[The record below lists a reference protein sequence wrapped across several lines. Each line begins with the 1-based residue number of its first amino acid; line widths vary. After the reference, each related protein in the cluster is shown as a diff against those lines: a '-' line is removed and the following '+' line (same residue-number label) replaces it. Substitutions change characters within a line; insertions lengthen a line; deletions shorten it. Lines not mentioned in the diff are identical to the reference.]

1 MRMKFIKQITNYVKM
16 YQLGSYRIFMMQDN
30 PKTFVLH
37 RYRAKSL
44 YVPDILWF
52 NGELKI
58 QQDVQW
64 GAVNVRQ
71 AEAISAGYQEAVEV
85 IKFMGRFLK

>member
-1 MRMKFIKQITNYVKM
+1 MRLKFIKQITNYVKM
-16 YQLGSYRIFMMQDN
+16 YQLGSYRVFMMQGT

-58 QQDVQW
+58 QQDVHW

-71 AEAISAGYQEAVEV
+71 AEAISAGYQEAIEV
-85 IKFMGRFLK
+85 IKFMERFLK

>member
-16 YQLGSYRIFMMQDN
+16 YQLGSYRVFMMQGT
-30 PKTFVLH
+30 PKIFVLH

-58 QQDVQW
+58 QQDVHW

-71 AEAISAGYQEAVEV
+71 AEAISAGYQEAIEV
-85 IKFMGRFLK
+85 IKFMERFLK

>member
-1 MRMKFIKQITNYVKM
+1 MRLKFIKQITNYVTM
-16 YQLGSYRIFMMQDN
+16 YQLGSYRVFMMQDN

-58 QQDVQW
+58 QQDVHW

-71 AEAISAGYQEAVEV
+71 AEAICAGYQEAIEV

>member
-1 MRMKFIKQITNYVKM
+1 MRLKFIKQITNYVTM
-16 YQLGSYRIFMMQDN
+16 YQLGSYRVFMMQDN
-30 PKTFVLH
+30 PKTFVLRRH
-37 RYRAKSL
+37 RAKSL

-58 QQDVQW
+58 QQDVHW

-71 AEAISAGYQEAVEV
+71 AEAIIAGYQEAVEV
-85 IKFMGRFLK
+85 IKFMKRFLK